1 MQQQTSTTEVLDGV
15 SGVEIR
21 RPTVKDAAEIWRLV
35 RDSDV
40 LDTNSCYA
48 YLLIC
53 REFSATSLVAV
64 GGDRVLGFVI
74 GFIPPSRR
82 GTVFVWQVG
91 VHADAR
97 RTGVGKALLRHLVDV
112 EACRSVRF
120 VEATVTPTNTN
131 SLRLFQSL
139 AEDLSAEFAVAP
151 CFGQEHFGGGDHE
164 KEDLIVIGPFDRR
177 RNNL

>member
-1 MQQQTSTTEVLDGV
+1 MQQQTGTTEAPGSD
-15 SGVEIR
+15 STAEIR
-21 RPTVKDAAEIWRLV
+21 RPTVQDAAEIWRLV
-35 RDSDV
+35 RDSHV

-82 GTVFVWQVG
+82 ETVFVWQVG
-91 VHADAR
+91 VRADAR
-97 RTGVGKALLRHLVDV
+97 RTGLGKALLRHLVDV
-112 EACRSVRF
+112 DACRSVRF
-120 VEATVTPTNTN
+120 VEATVTPTNTS

-164 KEDLIVIGPFDRR
+164 EENLILIGPFERR
-177 RNNL
+177 QKNR